1 MNRRSVCAC
10 MCVCAHACVH
20 VHVCA
25 YCVYSKNTA
34 QACYYEMRLTKGRKY
49 LSYSLLVKCLSGMNE
64 ALSSI
69 SVWHGAKKKKRRKN
83 YTKKRGTSDHD
94 VKGITSMK
102 I

>member
-1 MNRRSVCAC
+1 MSKRSVCAC

-69 SVWHGAKKKKRRKN
+69 SVWHRE
-83 YTKKRGTSDHD
+83 KKRGGRTILRKEVLLIMMSR
-94 VKGITSMK
+94 V
-102 I
+102 